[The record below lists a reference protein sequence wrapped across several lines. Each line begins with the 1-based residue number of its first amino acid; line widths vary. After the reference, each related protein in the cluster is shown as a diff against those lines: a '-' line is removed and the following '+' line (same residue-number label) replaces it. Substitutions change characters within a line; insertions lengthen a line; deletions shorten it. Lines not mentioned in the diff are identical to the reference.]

1 MYYFDNAATT
11 AQKPDCV
18 AKAVYQVL
26 SSGTVGNP
34 SRGAHGYA
42 LKAYGL
48 VLQAK
53 DDVKALFQCGPEY
66 DVAFTHNS
74 TAALNMVL
82 KGLIRPGDGVLTTSW
97 EHNAVLRP
105 LYQLEK
111 EGVSLAFIGSDQPS
125 GALQYDTME
134 ALLTPQTKWF
144 VCNHASNVT
153 GNVLD
158 LPRIKAFCRRHHL
171 GLIVDVSQTVG
182 AIDVDLSDGIVTA
195 ACFTGHKSLYGPGG
209 TGGIVIRRDAVV
221 TPYITGGDGVHSFER
236 EQPGAIP
243 GVFEAGTANV
253 AGIAGLDA
261 GIRYILDKGVA
272 AAAAHQQELAR
283 IFVPAVQAISGI
295 RLYGDFPAPAS
306 ASTASMWA
314 RQNRLSSAT
323 SSGRRTTWRRVRPT
337 IVRPSSTVPW
347 GRPSR
352 ERCAFPFPNSRR
364 KKMSRPLC
372 RPCRTFQSC
381 KLFSQFAGKT

>member
-1 MYYFDNAATT
+1 
-11 AQKPDCV
+11 
-18 AKAVYQVL
+18 
-26 SSGTVGNP
+26 
-34 SRGAHGYA
+34 
-42 LKAYGL
+42 
-48 VLQAK
+48 
-53 DDVKALFQCGPEY
+53 
-66 DVAFTHNS
+66 
-74 TAALNMVL
+74 MVL

-105 LYQLEK
+105 LYQMEK

-125 GALQYDTME
+125 GALQYDTMGE
-134 ALLTPQTKWF
+134 LLTPQTKWF

-158 LPRIKAFCRRHHL
+158 LPLIKAFCQRHHL
-171 GLIVDVSQTVG
+171 GLIVDVSQTAG
-182 AIDVDLSDGIVTA
+182 ASDIDLSDGIVTA

-209 TGGIVIRRDAVV
+209 TGGIVIRRDAAV

-236 EQPGAIP
+236 EQPSAIP
-243 GVFEAGTANV
+243 GIFEAGTANV

-261 GIRYILDKGVA
+261 GVRLLLDGGVA
-272 AAAAHQQELAR
+272 AAAAHQEELAGR
-283 IFVPAVQAISGI
+283 ICPAVASSQVSACMVI
-295 RLYGDFPAPAS
+295 FPAPAS

-337 IVRPSSTVPW
+337 IVRPSSTGPW

-364 KKMSRPLC
+364 KKMSGPLC

>member
-48 VLQAK
+48 ILQAK
-53 DDVKALFQCGPEY
+53 DDVKALFHCGPEY

-171 GLIVDVSQTVG
+171 GLIVDVSQTAG

-221 TPYITGGDGVHSFER
+221 TPAATASIPLNGNSQGLSLASLKRGRPMSPALPVSM
-236 EQPGAIP
+236 PGFDISWTKASPLPPHISRSWPGFSSPPSRRFPVSACMAI
-243 GVFEAGTANV
+243 
-253 AGIAGLDA
+253 
-261 GIRYILDKGVA
+261 
-272 AAAAHQQELAR
+272 
-283 IFVPAVQAISGI
+283 
-295 RLYGDFPAPAS
+295 FPAPAS

-364 KKMSRPLC
+364 KKMSGPLC

>member
-11 AQKPDCV
+11 AQKPEAV
-18 AKAVYQVL
+18 ARAVYNVL

-42 LKAYGL
+42 LKAYGI

-53 DDVKALFQCGPEY
+53 DDVKALFHCGPEY

-82 KGLIRPGDGVLTTSW
+82 KGLIHPGDGVLTTSW

-105 LYQLEK
+105 LYQLEAQ
-111 EGVSLAFIGSDQPS
+111 GVSLAFIASDSPG
-125 GALQYDTME
+125 GALQYDTLE
-134 ALLTPQTKWF
+134 ERLTPRTKWF

-158 LPRIKAFCRRHHL
+158 LPRIKAFCQRHHL
-171 GLIVDVSQTVG
+171 GLIVDVSQTAG

-209 TGGIVIRRDAVV
+209 TGGIVIRRDALV

-236 EQPGAIP
+236 EQPSAVP

-261 GIRYILDKGVA
+261 GIKQLLDGGVA
-272 AAAAHQQELAR
+272 AAAAHQEALAR
-283 IFVPAVQAISGI
+283 IFVPGYPPVW
-295 RLYGDFPAPAS
+295 RLFRTP
-306 ASTASMWA
+306 
-314 RQNRLSSAT
+314 RRRLQPQYRRCRI
-323 SSGRRTTWRRVRPT
+323 GRRQRHPLAD
-337 IVRPSSTVPW
+337 IPDGDAPGLSLCAPHPSGPGD
-347 GRPSR
+347 GRPGSGTLFF
-352 ERCAFPFPNSRR
+352 FPVHD
-364 KKMSRPLC
+364 
-372 RPCRTFQSC
+372 
-381 KLFSQFAGKT
+381 G

>member
-53 DDVKALFQCGPEY
+53 DDVKALFRCGPEY

-171 GLIVDVSQTVG
+171 GLIVDVSQTAG

-221 TPYITGGDGVHSFER
+221 TPYITGGDGVHSF
-236 EQPGAIP
+236 
-243 GVFEAGTANV
+243 
-253 AGIAGLDA
+253 
-261 GIRYILDKGVA
+261 
-272 AAAAHQQELAR
+272 
-283 IFVPAVQAISGI
+283 
-295 RLYGDFPAPAS
+295 
-306 ASTASMWA
+306 
-314 RQNRLSSAT
+314 
-323 SSGRRTTWRRVRPT
+323 
-337 IVRPSSTVPW
+337 
-347 GRPSR
+347 
-352 ERCAFPFPNSRR
+352 
-364 KKMSRPLC
+364 
-372 RPCRTFQSC
+372 
-381 KLFSQFAGKT
+381 

>member
-48 VLQAK
+48 VLRAK
-53 DDVKALFQCGPEY
+53 DDVKALFHCGPEY

-171 GLIVDVSQTVG
+171 GLIVDVSQTAG
-182 AIDVDLSDGIVTA
+182 AI
-195 ACFTGHKSLYGPGG
+195 
-209 TGGIVIRRDAVV
+209 AVV

-295 RLYGDFPAPAS
+295 RLYGDFSGPRVGVYSLNVDEAESAVVSDVLWQTYHMATRPAYHCAPLIHRS
-306 ASTASMWA
+306 LGTAV
-314 RQNRLSSAT
+314 QGT
-323 SSGRRTTWRRVRPT
+323 VRF
-337 IVRPSSTVPW
+337 S
-347 GRPSR
+347 
-352 ERCAFPFPNSRR
+352 
-364 KKMSRPLC
+364 
-372 RPCRTFQSC
+372 
-381 KLFSQFAGKT
+381 FSQFTTKEDVRAAVQALQDISEL

>member
-48 VLQAK
+48 ILQAK
-53 DDVKALFQCGPEY
+53 DDVKALFRCGPEY

-171 GLIVDVSQTVG
+171 GLIVDVSQTAG

-209 TGGIVIRRDAVV
+209 TGGIVIRRDDVV

-272 AAAAHQQELAR
+272 AAATHQQELAR

-295 RLYGDFPAPAS
+295 RLYGDFSGPRVGVYSLNVGEAESAVVSDVLWQTYHMATRPAYHCAPLIHRS
-306 ASTASMWA
+306 LGTAV
-314 RQNRLSSAT
+314 QGT
-323 SSGRRTTWRRVRPT
+323 VRF
-337 IVRPSSTVPW
+337 S
-347 GRPSR
+347 
-352 ERCAFPFPNSRR
+352 
-364 KKMSRPLC
+364 
-372 RPCRTFQSC
+372 
-381 KLFSQFAGKT
+381 FSQFTTEEDVRAAVQALQDISEL

>member
-11 AQKPDCV
+11 AQKPEAV
-18 AKAVYQVL
+18 ARAVYNVL

-34 SRGAHGYA
+34 FRGAHGYA
-42 LKAYGL
+42 LKAYGI

-53 DDVKALFQCGPEY
+53 DDVKALFHCGPEY

-82 KGLIRPGDGVLTTSW
+82 KGLIHPGDGVLTTSW

-105 LYQLEK
+105 LYQLEAQ
-111 EGVSLAFIGSDQPS
+111 GVSLAFIASDSPG

-134 ALLTPQTKWF
+134 ERLTPRTKWF

-158 LPRIKAFCRRHHL
+158 LPRIKAFCQRHHL
-171 GLIVDVSQTVG
+171 GLIVDVPQTAG

-209 TGGIVIRRDAVV
+209 TGGIVIRRDAAV

-236 EQPGAIP
+236 ELPSAVP

-261 GIRYILDKGVA
+261 GIKQLLRKHWPGFSYPPSRPSRVSA
-272 AAAAHQQELAR
+272 CMAT
-283 IFVPAVQAISGI
+283 
-295 RLYGDFPAPAS
+295 FPDPAS
-306 ASTASMWA
+306 ASTASISAML
-314 RQNRLSSAT
+314 NRPSSAT
-323 SSGRRTTWRRVRPT
+323 SFGRHIRWRRARPIT
-337 IVRPSSTVPW
+337 VRPSSIRPW

-352 ERCAFPFPNSRR
+352 ERYAFLFPSSRR
-364 KKMSRPLC
+364 LTTSGPLSG
-372 RPCRTFQSC
+372 PCGPLRRCKIFWQSIR
-381 KLFSQFAGKT
+381 KT

>member
-11 AQKPDCV
+11 AQKPEAV
-18 AKAVYQVL
+18 ARAVYNIL

-42 LKAYGL
+42 LKAYGI

-53 DDVKALFQCGPEY
+53 DDVKALFHCGPEY

-82 KGLIRPGDGVLTTSW
+82 KGLIHPGDGVLTTSW

-105 LYQLEK
+105 LYQLEAQ
-111 EGVSLAFIGSDQPS
+111 GVSLAFIASDSP
-125 GALQYDTME
+125 GGTLQYDTLE
-134 ALLTPQTKWF
+134 ERLTPRTKWF

-158 LPRIKAFCRRHHL
+158 LPRIKAFCQRHHL
-171 GLIVDVSQTVG
+171 GLIVDVSQTAG

-209 TGGIVIRRDAVV
+209 TGGIVIRRDALV

-236 EQPGAIP
+236 EQPSAVP

-261 GIRYILDKGVA
+261 GIKQLLDGGVT
-272 AAAAHQQELAR
+272 AAAAHQEALAR
-283 IFVPAVQAISGI
+283 IFVPAVQAIPGI
-295 RLYGDFPAPAS
+295 RLYGDFSGPRVGVYSLNIGDAESAVVSDILWQTYQMATRPAYHCAPLIHQALG
-306 ASTASMWA
+306 TAV
-314 RQNRLSSAT
+314 QGT
-323 SSGRRTTWRRVRPT
+323 VRF
-337 IVRPSSTVPW
+337 S
-347 GRPSR
+347 
-352 ERCAFPFPNSRR
+352 
-364 KKMSRPLC
+364 
-372 RPCRTFQSC
+372 
-381 KLFSQFAGKT
+381 FSQFTTADDVRAAVRALRAIAAM